1 VSEAALKD
9 YAMSH
14 PVTVRKVETR
24 ADFKAFF
31 EFPWTLYK
39 DDPNWVPPL
48 LSMRRDLLD
57 QHKNPSWEYMEGD
70 YFAAWRG
77 EQIVGTIAAYVN
89 HRHNEFHNERTG
101 WFGAFEVYEDQEAAA
116 ALLSTTAAWVKAH
129 GCDTLRGPQTFT
141 THEDVGVLVDGFT
154 RPVLLM
160 PYNYPYYDRLVKGA
174 GLDKVMDVYSF
185 HLSRQDSQ
193 EHATGERLKRLT
205 QAVMKRNKI
214 TVHALER
221 KHLKAEFDLFKELYN
236 AAWIANWGFVPMTP
250 KELDALVA
258 SLGQFVDPDFAFF
271 AEVDGVP
278 AGFIMG
284 IPDFNQVLQRVRPR
298 PGVPEVWSLL
308 RALWFWKV
316 RPVIEWARIPLMG
329 VKPEFRNK
337 GVDAVLYYHVLEA
350 LLNSG
355 YINHS
360 DSGWILEINENM
372 VSIALSFGSTIYKTH
387 RLYETKV

>member
-1 VSEAALKD
+1 
-9 YAMSH
+9 MSQ
-14 PVTVRKVETR
+14 PVVVRQVETR

-31 EFPWTLYK
+31 EFPWALYK
-39 DDPNWVPPL
+39 GDPNWTPPL
-48 LSMRRDLLD
+48 LSMRRELLD
-57 QHKNPSWEYMEGD
+57 QQKNPSWEYMTGD

-77 EQIVGTIAAYVN
+77 DQIVGTVAAYIN
-89 HRHNEFHNERTG
+89 RRHNEFHSERTG
-101 WFGAFEVYEDQEAAA
+101 WFGAFDVYDDQQAAS
-116 ALLSTTAAWVKAH
+116 ALLDTAAEWVRAR

-141 THEDVGVLVDGFT
+141 AHEEVGILVDGFT

-160 PYNYPYYDRLVKGA
+160 PYNYPYYQRLVEGA
-174 GLDKVMDVYSF
+174 GLSKAMDVYSF
-185 HLSRQDSQ
+185 HLSRQGSQ
-193 EHATGERLKRLT
+193 EHATGERLRRLT

-214 TVHALER
+214 TVRPVER
-221 KHLKAEFDLFKELYN
+221 KRLKADFALFKELYN
-236 AAWIANWGFVPMTP
+236 AAWVANWGFVPMTP

-258 SLGQFVDPDFAFF
+258 GLGQFFDPNTAFF

-284 IPDFNQVLQRVRPR
+284 IPDFNQVLQRARPR
-298 PGVPEVWSLL
+298 PGVPEAWTLL

-329 VKPEFRNK
+329 VKPEFRSK

-350 LLNSG
+350 LLGSG
-355 YINHS
+355 YVEHS

-387 RLYETKV
+387 RFYEKKV

>member
-1 VSEAALKD
+1 
-9 YAMSH
+9 MSQ
-14 PVTVRKVETR
+14 PVAVRKVETR

-31 EFPWTLYK
+31 EFPWTLYRG
-39 DDPNWVPPL
+39 DPNWVPPL

-57 QHKNPSWEYMEGD
+57 QQRNPSWEYMTGD

-77 EQIVGTIAAYVN
+77 EQIVGTVAAYIN
-89 HRHNEFHNERTG
+89 RRHNEFHNEQTG
-101 WFGAFEVYEDQEAAA
+101 WFGAFEVYDDQEAAS
-116 ALLSTTAAWVKAH
+116 ALLDTAAEWVRAR

-141 THEDVGVLVDGFT
+141 THEDVGILVDGFM

-160 PYNYPYYDRLVKGA
+160 PYNYPYYQRLVEGA
-174 GLDKVMDVYSF
+174 GLVKAMDVYSF
-185 HLSRQDSQ
+185 HLSRQGSQ

-205 QAVMKRNKI
+205 QTVMKRNKI
-214 TVHALER
+214 TVRPVER
-221 KHLKAEFDLFKELYN
+221 RRLKAEFDLFKELYN
-236 AAWIANWGFVPMTP
+236 AAWVANWGFVPMTP

-258 SLGQFVDPDFAFF
+258 SLGQFFNPAFAFF

-278 AGFIMG
+278 AGFILG
-284 IPDFNQVLQRVRPR
+284 IPDFNQVLARARPR

-355 YINHS
+355 YISHS
-360 DSGWILEINENM
+360 DSGWILEVNENM

-387 RLYETKV
+387 RFYEKKV